1 MLESPMR
8 RPIALTLGLLLAAA
22 PVFAG
27 VPEESRARDASVVLD
42 EIMRIPEDAIPQSM
56 LDHAQAIAV
65 IPNVIKA
72 GLVLGARRGRGLI
85 AVRSAD
91 GTWSNPSYITLTG
104 ASIGFQAG
112 LQSTDVVLVFSTS
125 RGVESI
131 VHGKFTLGAD
141 VSVAAG
147 PVGRSGEMS
156 TDGKLK
162 AEIYSYS
169 RSRGLFAGVALD
181 GAVIAIDDR
190 SNAAIYGPD
199 ATPRAIFEGR
209 AAPPPTA
216 VVDFRDRL
224 EEYNASSQHR
234 DGGDRSD
241 DGNPDERSTAPT
253 PADAPKPQDD
263 GHGQPQPA
271 ETVPLK
277 GD

>member
-1 MLESPMR
+1 MR
-8 RPIALTLGLLLAAA
+8 RLIALSLSLVLAAA

-27 VPEESRARDASVVLD
+27 APEEARAHDAVVVLD

-72 GLVLGARRGRGLI
+72 GLVIGGRHGRGLI

-91 GTWSNPSYITLTG
+91 GTWSNPSYISLTG
-104 ASIGFQAG
+104 ASIGFQVG
-112 LQSTDVVLVFSTS
+112 LQSTDVVLIFSS
-125 RGVESI
+125 PHGVESI

-147 PVGRSGEMS
+147 PVGRQGEIS
-156 TDGKLK
+156 TDEKLK

-169 RSRGLFAGVALD
+169 RARGLFAGAALD

-209 AAPPPTA
+209 AVRPPAA

-224 EEYNASSQHR
+224 EEYNAQSRRRNQ
-234 DGGDRSD
+234 D
-241 DGNPDERSTAPT
+241 DDAAPVAT
-253 PADAPKPQDD
+253 PAPAPADAPKSQDD

-277 GD
+277 DH